1 MFDSDKL
8 TQPPLLRP
16 SQAAG
21 SFAKRPRLQSGG
33 GATGTRA
40 IMGKTISGQVNDAA
54 TAPCDVEVEEV
65 LTEHDT
71 LVVLSLGFASAHDPL
86 DVLHIVCGR
95 HRSGREPP
103 PLEDELYIERSD
115 QSLACDGRDVIHLAG
130 HSNHIELALS
140 DAGMSALALPH
151 CTRFRFDTHPELLP
165 IARHQLAAMIRAGQ
179 PKVSLQ
185 EE

>member
-1 MFDSDKL
+1 
-8 TQPPLLRP
+8 
-16 SQAAG
+16 
-21 SFAKRPRLQSGG
+21 
-33 GATGTRA
+33 
-40 IMGKTISGQVNDAA
+40 MGKTISGQVNDAA

-86 DVLHIVCGR
+86 DVLHIVC
-95 HRSGREPP
+95 GREPP